1 MGDGAGKFWQSAG
14 VKTVKA
20 PAKNSAKASVKAK
33 GAVKAAPKDVV
44 SDGKVALK
52 AVKKPREDSVAVAG
66 ALFEP
71 LIEQSF
77 ATLGHDDT
85 IAAVWPVAGDRRK
98 PRRGHHPI
106 YQWLRWGYVGVAAFL
121 GLVLFCVLV
130 FASRWPNFTGP
141 AYLALININVVGLVL
156 LLLYVVRRV
165 VVMQL
170 DRRGKLRGS
179 RLHWRVLTIFVFL
192 AVFPAVGI
200 GGTAIYLLNQGI
212 ESWFATKVSVAL
224 EGGRQVA
231 EGYLKE
237 SGRSMQGE
245 IVAMSR
251 DPLWQL
257 PPMLLDHNSV
267 DKWLSQQM
275 AMKQLDELA
284 LVDSDGQIMASGS
297 GLRLLI
303 LPQEVVQYLQNS
315 VFQNGQLAMPEVFRQ
330 ADGRRMLAL
339 VPLRGGWW
347 LVAQKSMNNEMLER
361 ISETAAA
368 YNDYSEMM
376 EERGRIR
383 WVVTMF
389 MLLLLGTTVTAAVWA
404 GIRLA
409 NKIVKPVT
417 ELVHGTNRVSAG
429 DLTVRLEPRDDGEL
443 GVLTQAFNRMTVQLA
458 SNRDLLERKN
468 FELDERRRFIEA
480 ILTGVTAGVVA
491 VDDEGIVRVANQSA
505 ITMLHLTLG
514 AKLSRSVPELADVV
528 QDVGLGNVV
537 GRSVVQ
543 REMKVTVSEGDTRT
557 LLVRLVPQGTTAG
570 VVHRGVV
577 LTFDD
582 ITPLIG
588 AQRLAAWQDVAR
600 RLAHEIKN
608 PLTPIQLSAE
618 RLKRRYAKQITQ
630 DTDLFLQLCD
640 TIVQQS
646 EEMRRMTNEFSD
658 FARMPQAQMADE
670 NMIELVD
677 GVVVLQRSRGGVE
690 FVTDYEVAMAMVR
703 ADKGQIQRV
712 FTNLLENAYNAIAE
726 REGTNV
732 PQGRVEIVAKEQQ
745 AGMLM
750 IEIRDNGRG
759 LPEHVEA
766 ETLFDPY
773 VTTRKG
779 GTGLGLAIVK
789 RVMDEHSGTV
799 RLLRRK
805 GGGTT
810 VELGFPLTET
820 AIAASAATTDA
831 SEEQEIKNNEPKRPN
846 RKHDS

>member
-1 MGDGAGKFWQSAG
+1 MAEKK
-14 VKTVKA
+14 VKVA
-20 PAKNSAKASVKAK
+20 AVKAK
-33 GAVKAAPKDVV
+33 
-44 SDGKVALK
+44 KVAK
-52 AVKKPREDSVAVAG
+52 PVAAAAAVYEPIPRVIAPSPVPARQSQPES
-66 ALFEP
+66 LYEP
-71 LIEQSF
+71 L
-77 ATLGHDDT
+77 THDET
-85 IAAVWPVAGDRRK
+85 IAAVWPVAGDRRR

-106 YQWLRWGYVGVAAFL
+106 YQWLRWGFVGVAVFL
-121 GLVLFCVLV
+121 VAVLLAVLFL
-130 FASRWPNFTGP
+130 ASKWPTFTGP
-141 AYLALININVVGLVL
+141 AYLALINVNIVALVL

-165 VVMQL
+165 VVMML

-179 RLHWRVLTIFVFL
+179 RLHWQVVGIFTIL
-192 AVFPAVGI
+192 AVVPSLWI

-237 SGRSMQGE
+237 SGRSLQGE
-245 IVAMSR
+245 AVAMSR

-257 PPMLLDHNSV
+257 PPMLLGHETVGN
-267 DKWLSQQM
+267 WLGEQM
-275 AMKQLDELA
+275 NIKRLDELA
-284 LVDSDGQIMASGS
+284 LVDSDGQVMASGT
-297 GLRLLI
+297 GLKFMV
-303 LPQEVVQYLQNS
+303 LPSEVVQYLQNS
-315 VFQNGQLAMPEVFRQ
+315 GFQPNMAAPEVFRQ
-330 ADGRRMLAL
+330 ADGRRLVAL
-339 VPLRGGWW
+339 VPLKGGWW
-347 LVAQKSMNNEMLER
+347 LVAQKTLNNDMLDR
-361 ISETAAA
+361 ISATAAA

-383 WVVTMF
+383 WVATMF
-389 MLLLLGTTVTAAVWA
+389 MLLLLGSTVTAAVWA

-429 DLTVRLEPRDDGEL
+429 DLTVRLQPRDDGEL
-443 GVLTQAFNRMTVQLA
+443 GVLTQAFNRMILQLGA
-458 SNRDLLERKN
+458 NRDLLERKN
-468 FELDERRRFIEA
+468 NELDERRRFNEA
-480 ILTGVTAGVVA
+480 VLTGVTAGVVA
-491 VDDEGIVRVANQSA
+491 VDEDGIVRVANQSA
-505 ITMLHLTLG
+505 VQMLKLTIG
-514 AKLSRSVPELADVV
+514 SKLVKSVPELADVV
-528 QDVGLGNVV
+528 QDVSQGNVI

-543 REMKVTVSEGDTRT
+543 REMKVTVAEGDTRT
-557 LLVRLVPQGTTAG
+557 LLVRLVPQGSHA
-570 VVHRGVV
+570 VMAPVHRGVV

-618 RLKRRYAKQITQ
+618 RLKRRYLKQIGQ
-630 DTDLFLQLCD
+630 DPELFVQLCD

-658 FARMPQAQMADE
+658 FARMPQAQMQPE
-670 NMIELVD
+670 NMIELLD

-690 FVTDYEVAMAMVR
+690 FVTDYTVAMAPVKV
-703 ADKGQIQRV
+703 DKGQIQRV

-745 AGMLM
+745 AGMLTL
-750 IEIRDNGRG
+750 EIRDNGRG
-759 LPEHVEA
+759 LPEHVEVD
-766 ETLFDPY
+766 TLFDPY

-789 RVMDEHSGTV
+789 RVMDEHGGTV

-805 GGGTT
+805 TGGTT
-810 VELGFPLTET
+810 VELGFPLTDTVIE
-820 AIAASAATTDA
+820 AVPDNQIAAAINKPADEAPSPAV
-831 SEEQEIKNNEPKRPN
+831 EEQEIERHEPKHKQ
-846 RKHDS
+846 RKPKQRT